1 MWAGNMSQTIL
12 IVEDEAKVAELLAD
26 YMQQAGFEA
35 VIVNDGALAMQAFDR
50 DQPCVVLLDI
60 MLPNRDGM
68 EICKDIRACSNVPI
82 IMITARVEE
91 VDRLLGLELGAD
103 DYVCKPFSPRE
114 VVARVKAILRR
125 TQNDNTSEHY
135 PLTLDET
142 RYTASL
148 NSQHAELTAVEF
160 KLLQILF
167 SDPGHI
173 YSRNKLM
180 DSIYDDHRIVSDRT
194 IDSHIKK
201 LRKKLS
207 AINDGIDI
215 IRSVYGVGYKLEL
228 E

>member
-1 MWAGNMSQTIL
+1 MSKAIL
-12 IVEDEAKVAELLAD
+12 IVEDELKVAQLLAD
-26 YMQQAGFEA
+26 YMHEAGFETA
-35 VIVNDGALAMQAFDR
+35 IVNDGALAMQAFNKNK
-50 DQPCVVLLDI
+50 PSVVLLDV

-68 EICKDIRACSNVPI
+68 EICKDIRACSAIPI

-125 TQNDNTSEHY
+125 SQNGNAFEHS
-135 PLTLDET
+135 PLKLDEA
-142 RYTASL
+142 RYTAEINL
-148 NSQHAELTAVEF
+148 QQTELTAVEF
-160 KLLQILF
+160 KLLQML
-167 SDPGHI
+167 SNDPGHI
-173 YSRNKLM
+173 YSRSKLM

-207 AINDGIDI
+207 AINDGEDI
-215 IRSVYGVGYKLEL
+215 IRSVYGVGYKLEFA
-228 E
+228 

>member
-1 MWAGNMSQTIL
+1 MSQTVL
-12 IVEDEAKVAELLAD
+12 IVEDETKVAELLAD

-35 VIVNDGALAMQAFDR
+35 VIVNDGAHAMHIFDR
-50 DQPCVVLLDI
+50 DQPSVVLLDV

-125 TQNDNTSEHY
+125 SQNVNTPEHS
-135 PLTLDET
+135 LLKLDT
-142 RYTASL
+142 SRYTAEI
-148 NSQHAELTAVEF
+148 NSQQTELTAIEF
-160 KLLQILF
+160 KLLQIL
-167 SDPGHI
+167 SGDPGHI
-173 YSRNKLM
+173 YSRSKLM

-207 AINDGIDI
+207 AINDGEDI
-215 IRSVYGVGYKLEL
+215 IRSVYGVGYKLEST
-228 E
+228 